1 MKTGKLVKVRI
12 VVTQMGQGGIRK
24 WAVSIRAMRD
34 FWGVGTVLFLLLD
47 VKRMNSRKFINLYIL
62 MIYVLITPQL
72 EFT

>member
-12 VVTQMGQGGIRK
+12 VVTQMGQGGRRK
-24 WAVSIRAMRD
+24 WAVSSRAMRD

>member
-12 VVTQMGQGGIRK
+12 VVTQMGQGGRRK
-24 WAVSIRAMRD
+24 WAVSSRAMRD

-47 VKRMNSRKFINLYIL
+47 VKRMNSRKFINMYIL

>member
-12 VVTQMGQGGIRK
+12 VVTQMGQGGRRK
-24 WAVSIRAMRD
+24 WAVSSRAMRD
-34 FWGVGTVLFLLLD
+34 FWGVGTFLFLLLD